1 MRGNSTLELFFLHEK
16 KKSTVFLDKFWD
28 CDILTR
34 LDFIFFY
41 LFMSDQP
48 VITE

>member
-1 MRGNSTLELFFLHEK
+1 M
-16 KKSTVFLDKFWD
+16 KKSSVFVDKFLD

-34 LDFIFFY
+34 LVFIFFY
-41 LFMSDQP
+41 QFMSDQP